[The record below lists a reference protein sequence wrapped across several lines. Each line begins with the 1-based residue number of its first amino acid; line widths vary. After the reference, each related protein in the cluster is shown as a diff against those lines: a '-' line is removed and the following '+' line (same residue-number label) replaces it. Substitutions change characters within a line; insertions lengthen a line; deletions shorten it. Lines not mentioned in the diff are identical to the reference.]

1 VVSGL
6 PFTRTVPVTGER
18 SADTPLTGGG
28 GGGPAGV
35 VAVVRPGGGVVD
47 PGEVDGV
54 AVVVVAVAVV
64 VVVVA
69 VVVVFVVVVGA
80 VLVPLFAPTLAN
92 ALSSEARHRVL
103 RLAGNCW
110 QAAAALWR
118 FSSAVRH
125 ADLGLE
131 PATRAGSF

>member
-6 PFTRTVPVTGER
+6 PFTRTVPVTGET

-54 AVVVVAVAVV
+54 AVVVVAVVV
-64 VVVVA
+64 VVV
-69 VVVVFVVVVGA
+69 VVVVFVVVVGV

-92 ALSSEARHRVL
+92 ALSSEARQRVL
-103 RLAGNCW
+103 RLAGSCW

-118 FSSAVRH
+118 LSNAVRH
-125 ADLGLE
+125 AVLGLE
-131 PATRAGSF
+131 PAKRAGSF